1 MDKKSLGRCLHPKI
15 CNKSHCPNFQKLNIS
30 HLNLIVPQ
38 TSEITITDRGE
49 SMTGETKANISIDN
63 YFIDGRNCFIT
74 STFSHWLVPLEA
86 GATPPFRFWDLAWV
100 PSRNPFLKRRCSSLR
115 WRIRPVPV
123 VFLRLALMLQ
133 LTREKILSFQ
143 KLKSFQWSSHNYAK

>member
-1 MDKKSLGRCLHPKI
+1 MFNFADYFSLVRNFNEKEQLLIVYQHFVEKKKSLGRCLNPEI
-15 CNKSHCPNFQKLNIS
+15 CNKSHCPNLKQLSIS

-49 SMTGETKANISIDN
+49 SMTGETKANTSKDN

-86 GATPPFRFWDLAWV
+86 GATPPFRFWDLA
-100 PSRNPFLKRRCSSLR
+100 
-115 WRIRPVPV
+115 
-123 VFLRLALMLQ
+123 
-133 LTREKILSFQ
+133 
-143 KLKSFQWSSHNYAK
+143 